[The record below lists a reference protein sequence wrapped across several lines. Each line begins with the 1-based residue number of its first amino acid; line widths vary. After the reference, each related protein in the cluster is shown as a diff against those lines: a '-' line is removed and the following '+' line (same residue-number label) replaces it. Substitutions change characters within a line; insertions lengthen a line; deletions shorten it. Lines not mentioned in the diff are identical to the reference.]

1 MTENTG
7 TRGARQ
13 LANED
18 ARQLREL
25 IARLPKVELH
35 QHLPGSLRT
44 QTVIDLADE
53 YGFDLPSRDPE
64 VLRPYL
70 QVMPDTP
77 AELGPI
83 LRTLGDFQR
92 RCFVSPEALS
102 RLTFEMIED
111 AYREGIVYL
120 EIRFSPLT
128 MAGDSLTYDQV
139 MDGIADGIARGRAQ
153 YDIETRVLLGMT
165 RTNLSASEGIAELAL
180 ALAEE
185 EQIAGVDLSGD
196 EAVAPARDFETLFAR
211 IRSESELGITIHAGE
226 AAGPQSVRDAVE
238 RLGADRIGHG
248 VRAIQDPE
256 VVALLQQQGTVVETC
271 PTSNVLTGAVPS
283 LAEHPLPLFLEK
295 GVAATINTDDPAWFD
310 STLNQEYY
318 RVLVEMG
325 LSFAQLRQA
334 VLNAAEGAF
343 LPAGEKSKLRQ
354 RLDAAY
360 TDVAPEFEAILQQ
373 EGKVA

>member
-1 MTENTG
+1 MIAKTE
-7 TRGARQ
+7 RRRARR
-13 LANED
+13 LAGEQVQ
-18 ARQLREL
+18 RLRTL
-25 IARLPKVELH
+25 IAELPKVELH

-64 VLRPYL
+64 ELRPYL

-111 AYREGIVYL
+111 VHREGIVYL

-128 MAGDSLTYDQV
+128 MAGDRMTYDQV
-139 MDGIADGIARGRAQ
+139 MEGVHDGMARAAAQ
-153 YDIETRVLLGMT
+153 YDVKTKIVLGMT
-165 RTNLSASEGIAELAL
+165 RTDPVASRGIAELAL
-180 ALAEE
+180 TLADD

-196 EAVAPARDFETLFAR
+196 EAVAPARDFEPLFEQ
-211 IRSESELGITIHAGE
+211 IRADGRLGITIHAGE
-226 AAGPQSVRDAVE
+226 AAGPESVRDAVE

-248 VRAIQDPE
+248 VRAIQDPA
-256 VVALLQQQGTVVETC
+256 VVDLLRARGIVVETC

-283 LAEHPLPLFLEK
+283 LDEHPLPAFLER

-318 RVLVEMG
+318 RVLVEMR
-325 LSFAQLRQA
+325 LSFAQLHQA
-334 VLNAAEGAF
+334 ALNAAEGAF
-343 LPAGEKSKLRQ
+343 LPAEEKVRLHE

-360 TDVAPEFEAILQQ
+360 QEAAPTIDALLQRN
-373 EGKVA
+373 GG

>member
-1 MTENTG
+1 MTESIG

-13 LANED
+13 LAAED
-18 ARQLREL
+18 AQRLREL

-53 YGFDLPSRDPE
+53 YGFELPSHDPE
-64 VLRPYL
+64 ELRPYL

-92 RCFVSPEALS
+92 RCFVSPAALS

-111 AYREGIVYL
+111 AYREGVVYL

-128 MAGDSLTYDQV
+128 MAGDSMSYEQV
-139 MDGIADGIARGRAQ
+139 MDGIGDGIARALAQ
-153 YDIETRVLLGMT
+153 YDIQTRVLLGMT

-196 EAVAPARDFETLFAR
+196 EAVAPARDFEALFAR
-211 IRSESELGITIHAGE
+211 IRAESDLGITIHAGE
-226 AAGPQSVRDAVE
+226 AAGPDSVRDAVE
-238 RLGADRIGHG
+238 RLGAGRIGHG
-248 VRAIQDPE
+248 VRAVQDRE
-256 VVALLQQQGTVVETC
+256 VVALLQRRGIVVETC

-283 LAEHPLPLFLEK
+283 LAEHPLPLFLEA

-325 LSFAQLRQA
+325 LSFAQLHQA
-334 VLNAAEGAF
+334 ALNAAAGAF
-343 LPAGEKSKLRQ
+343 LPDAEKSKLRE
-354 RLDAAY
+354 RLDVAYQAA
-360 TDVAPEFEAILQQ
+360 ASEFEAILQ
-373 EGKVA
+373 